1 MHISNAHVISKIKF
15 EIDINNDE
23 LLGIVW
29 EHKRE
34 ILKVRVRG
42 VLLSLEHV
50 LENTS
55 MAWPSDFD
63 VVTC

>member
-1 MHISNAHVISKIKF
+1 
-15 EIDINNDE
+15 
-23 LLGIVW
+23 
-29 EHKRE
+29 
-34 ILKVRVRG
+34 VRG

>member
-1 MHISNAHVISKIKF
+1 VNLTKKGVNLNFPISKIKF

-34 ILKVRVRG
+34 ILKVRVQG
-42 VLLSLEHV
+42 ALLSLEHIYGF
-50 LENTS
+50 T
-55 MAWPSDFD
+55 F
-63 VVTC
+63 

>member
-55 MAWPSDFD
+55 MA
-63 VVTC
+63 